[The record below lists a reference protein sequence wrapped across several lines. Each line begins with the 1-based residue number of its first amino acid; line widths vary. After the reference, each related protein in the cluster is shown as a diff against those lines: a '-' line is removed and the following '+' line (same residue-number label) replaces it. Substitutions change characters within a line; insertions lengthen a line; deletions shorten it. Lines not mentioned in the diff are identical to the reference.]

1 MISGQKSPKLD
12 PTSIVDERERELRKI
27 DFNCLNSCSL
37 MVVVIEIPLLIHD
50 CCRYGREAYAD
61 PYTLGHG
68 VGPVPGGYGVRRR

>member
-1 MISGQKSPKLD
+1 
-12 PTSIVDERERELRKI
+12 
-27 DFNCLNSCSL
+27 

-68 VGPVPGGYGVRRR
+68 VGPVPGGYGVRRRWKKTEEEEEQEAPKGF